1 MKITPNLFPFRSA
14 RLRNDKYDKRRHAAV
29 TDLSPT
35 DIELVRSDLM
45 ERSDAIRRGVDFT
58 PKRTARRLA
67 NMALVFANSEAPA
80 FERSATLVQTYGNLL
95 AGDIRTPHA
104 RNVGRLAYD
113 ALCHAY
119 PENTP
124 DHFTQSLN
132 GATRHTYRR
141 AAQITAPDKPF
152 SCALE
157 EAWEEQDLPIDPI
170 IQATEEK
177 ILASYIQRQ
186 KERKLLIVNETT
198 GAFAPPDFDD

>member
-1 MKITPNLFPFRSA
+1 MKITPNLFPFSGDRTRA
-14 RLRNDKYDKRRHAAV
+14 DKRPQVAAAN
-29 TDLSPT
+29 LSPI
-35 DIELVRSDLM
+35 DIELTRSDLM
-45 ERSDAIRRGVDFT
+45 KRSDAIRRGVDFA

-95 AGDIRTPHA
+95 AGDIRTSHT

-113 ALCHAY
+113 ALFHAY

-124 DHFTQSLN
+124 DHFTRSLN
-132 GATRHTYRR
+132 DATRNTYRR

-152 SCALE
+152 PCALE

-186 KERKLLIVNETT
+186 KERKLFIINETT
-198 GAFAPPDFDD
+198 GAFATPDFDD